1 MRLSPVLLLH
11 ICSGIVGLLS
21 GAVAV
26 SLRKGSPRHATAGI
40 VFVISMLCLAGS
52 GTYLAAA
59 KSEPTNF
66 LGGALTF
73 YLVATAWMSARQKAT
88 TGLLDWGALLV
99 VLAVMAVSFTFG
111 VEGAMSPTGLKYGY
125 SPGSY
130 FFPGSIAL
138 IAMIG
143 DVRMLA
149 HGCISGIPRI
159 ARHLW
164 RMCFGLFVAS
174 VSIFLARQRLFPAV
188 MRRTGM
194 LYVLSFL
201 PLGLMVFWLIRV
213 RVSKSFQ
220 GRAAHRAYVGTA

>member
-1 MRLSPVLLLH
+1 MRLSPILLLH

-21 GAVAV
+21 GAVAIT
-26 SLRKGSPRHATAGI
+26 LRKGSRRHAIAGI
-40 VFVISMLCLAGS
+40 VFAISMLSLAGS
-52 GTYLAAA
+52 GAYIAMT
-59 KSEPTNF
+59 KSEPTNV
-66 LGGALTF
+66 LAGTLTF
-73 YLVATAWMSARQKAT
+73 YLVATAWTTARHEAT
-88 TGLLDWGALLV
+88 TGLLDWAALLV
-99 VLAVMAVSFTFG
+99 VLAVIAVCFTLGVEAAVS
-111 VEGAMSPTGLKYGY
+111 PTRVKPGY
-125 SPGSY
+125 SLGFY
-130 FFPGSIAL
+130 FFSGSIAL
-138 IAMIG
+138 IAAIG

-149 HGCISGIPRI
+149 HGGISGIQRI

-213 RVSKSFQ
+213 RVSKAFK
-220 GRAAHRAYVGTA
+220 GRAHRAYAGAA